1 MLHFCLLKKIF
12 LFIFFNYWHFF
23 AFPSILLC
31 IFHVQSSKY
40 NQNNTAPLR
49 QTQES
54 FLFPFSATQSRF
66 KPGLGLFFAYTNRA
80 KYDIIPSL
88 TLENSKTAITPVFY
102 QRCFFYNRPHGR
114 FGYEFVVCSEA
125 KRIMQ
130 GIRKFCTF
138 VGRYISTVFRQ
149 QCHIQTPK
157 GFQNLTAGKL
167 FTQFFL

>member
-1 MLHFCLLKKIF
+1 MNLFNIFCKFILSLFAIYVNMFHFYLLKKIF
-12 LFIFFNYWHFF
+12 LFVFFNYWHFF

-66 KPGLGLFFAYTNRA
+66 NPGLDLFFAYTNRA

-88 TLENSKTAITPVFY
+88 TLCRVKNSHNPSIY
-102 QRCFFYNRPHGR
+102 GECGCFH
-114 FGYEFVVCSEA
+114 
-125 KRIMQ
+125 
-130 GIRKFCTF
+130 FCIDMYYF
-138 VGRYISTVFRQ
+138 
-149 QCHIQTPK
+149 
-157 GFQNLTAGKL
+157 
-167 FTQFFL
+167 

>member
-1 MLHFCLLKKIF
+1 MQIYIIIICNICQYVSF
-12 LFIFFNYWHFF
+12 LFVEENIFVRFFFNYWHFF

-88 TLENSKTAITPVFY
+88 TLENNKTAITPVFY
-102 QRCFFYNRPHGR
+102 QRCG
-114 FGYEFVVCSEA
+114 CSLSCIDMYYFWICA
-125 KRIMQ
+125 I
-130 GIRKFCTF
+130 FS
-138 VGRYISTVFRQ
+138 V
-149 QCHIQTPK
+149 
-157 GFQNLTAGKL
+157 L
-167 FTQFFL
+167 FLL

>member
-1 MLHFCLLKKIF
+1 MNLFNIFCKFILALFAIYVNMLHFCLLKKIF

-102 QRCFFYNRPHGR
+102 QRCG
-114 FGYEFVVCSEA
+114 CSLSCIDMYYFWICA
-125 KRIMQ
+125 I
-130 GIRKFCTF
+130 FS
-138 VGRYISTVFRQ
+138 V
-149 QCHIQTPK
+149 
-157 GFQNLTAGKL
+157 L
-167 FTQFFL
+167 FLL

>member
-1 MLHFCLLKKIF
+1 MLHFYLLKKIF

-102 QRCFFYNRPHGR
+102 QRCG
-114 FGYEFVVCSEA
+114 CSLSCIDMYYFWICA
-125 KRIMQ
+125 IFSVLFLLRSFIVHFLF
-130 GIRKFCTF
+130 I
-138 VGRYISTVFRQ
+138 
-149 QCHIQTPK
+149 HIFLYL
-157 GFQNLTAGKL
+157 FQYPS
-167 FTQFFL
+167 QI

>member
-1 MLHFCLLKKIF
+1 MNLFNIFCKFILSLFAIYVNMFHFYLLKKIF
-12 LFIFFNYWHFF
+12 LFVFFNYWHFF

-88 TLENSKTAITPVFY
+88 TLFRLKIAANADSYCVCGFY
-102 QRCFFYNRPHGR
+102 TFF
-114 FGYEFVVCSEA
+114 VKSV
-125 KRIMQ
+125 M
-130 GIRKFCTF
+130 FC
-138 VGRYISTVFRQ
+138 VMLIILWNV
-149 QCHIQTPK
+149 
-157 GFQNLTAGKL
+157 
-167 FTQFFL
+167 